1 MDNYNKLLVGTD
13 KLVFGRKF
21 IYDAKSNKFHF
32 DKQIN
37 DLDENFITTFKPKFS
52 SNEDFK
58 SRLENE
64 VLTLLVT
71 PGETRFETS
80 YYSKKSGLRYYSIGA
95 KNNEED
101 PTIIEG
107 SIFDVTNE
115 KIMLAKMTQAEKLR
129 SLGELASGI
138 AHDFNNQLMVIT
150 GSCELM
156 MLQELNDKQKKY
168 INNIYQSARRSSEL
182 IKKLL
187 AFGHV
192 DDDEKVNLDLV
203 KVVSD
208 TIDIVM
214 QTTKNTVKVHFSTN
228 LLEALVL
235 GNVSN
240 IENVII
246 NLIRNSIDAMGQ
258 DGNVYISLSAEY
270 VKETPANSVFK
281 FTSEGYYY
289 KVEVKDE
296 GKGIPKNIMD
306 KIFNPF
312 FSTKESGKGTGLGLS
327 TVYNTM
333 LEHEG
338 ILTVTSEV
346 GVGSIFTLYFR
357 AIDTPNLTDTAN
369 KILVI
374 DDEDLVRNVIC
385 DILMDLSY
393 QVISFSNGTDALA
406 YYKKHHKY
414 VDLVISDMRMPH
426 MDGEDVYRE
435 FSKVNPKL
443 LFILLSGYIEEIKLE
458 ENDRLLKLSKP
469 ITVKKIDESIKKL
482 LNK

>member
-1 MDNYNKLLVGTD
+1 MGNYNKLLIGTD
-13 KLVFGRKF
+13 KLLLGSKF
-21 IYDAKSNKFHF
+21 VYDAKNNKFHF
-32 DKQIN
+32 EKKIN
-37 DLDENFITTFKPKFS
+37 EIDENIITSFKPKFS

-64 VLTLLVT
+64 ILKLLVT

-95 KNNEED
+95 KNSCDD

-129 SLGELASGI
+129 SLGELSSGI

-156 MLQELNDKQKKY
+156 MLQELDEKQKRY
-168 INNIYQSARRSSEL
+168 INNIYQSAKKSSEL

-192 DDDEKVNLDLV
+192 DNDEKINMDLV
-203 KVVSD
+203 KVLTD
-208 TIDIVM
+208 TIDIIM
-214 QTTKNTVKVHFSTN
+214 QTTKNKVKVHFSTN
-228 LLEALVL
+228 LKEAFIN
-235 GNVSN
+235 GNVSD

-246 NLIRNSIDAMGQ
+246 NLIRNSIDAMKR
-258 DGNVYISLSAEY
+258 DGNVYISLSMEY
-270 VKETPANSVFK
+270 VKETPLHSVFK

-296 GKGIPKNIMD
+296 GSGIPKSIMD

-338 ILTVTSEV
+338 ILTVDSEV
-346 GVGSIFTLYFR
+346 GVGTTFNLYFR
-357 AIDTPNLTDTAN
+357 ALDIKEDLNEVN

-374 DDEDLVRNVIC
+374 DDDDMVRNIIC
-385 DILMDLSY
+385 DILLDLNY
-393 QVISFSNGTDALA
+393 QVISFSNGKDALS
-406 YYKKHHKY
+406 YYKKHY
-414 VDLVISDMRMPH
+414 EFIDLVISDYRMPQ
-426 MDGEDVYRE
+426 MDGEEVYKE
-435 FSKVNPKL
+435 FIKINPNL
-443 LFILLSGYIEEIKLE
+443 LFILLSGYVEEVKLAE
-458 ENDRLLKLSKP
+458 GCNLLKLSKP
-469 ITVKKIDESIKKL
+469 ITVKMIDESIKKL